1 MALLLDITR
10 DARYGAR
17 LLLRNPGS
25 SAVAI
30 VTLALGIGVTSA
42 VFTIVNAVL
51 FRPLPFHNPD
61 RLVAAIAV
69 PNETA
74 DFHSVPNA
82 SFADLQQLPALAA
95 SATHS
100 MYPPVTLSGAGDPV
114 RLKAAFVSADFHRTL
129 GVRPMLGPGLTPGD
143 EGRIGP
149 AMVLSERLWRARFGA
164 DPAVIG
170 RSVTVDGVLRTIT
183 GVMPPS
189 FDFPDRAEA
198 WLPLNAS
205 PFTGPGFSFPV
216 VARLRDDVTLAE
228 ARQQVQAIGAA
239 PGEPAIGLAPLKDV
253 LVGQS
258 RGPLLIFM
266 AATGVVLLVSMTNVA
281 NLLLMRAAR
290 RSREIGLRRAL
301 GAGMWRVT
309 RQLLTESVLLALAGG
324 ALGVLVAWASKEVLL
339 AVAPPGTI
347 PRGQEVAIDASAA
360 IFTFALSAVVG
371 IGAGLFPAFWSSRH
385 SVRTWL
391 SDGSPT
397 AGARTKGAR
406 ALLVVVQVGLAVAL
420 LNLAGLLVRSF
431 VEIRSIDLGFVADQT
446 LVHAIDL
453 PGHAY
458 REPEQMLELHRQ
470 VLQGLA
476 EIPGVVAAGAANL
489 EPFGPLNIETRIR
502 VADRA
507 PGPSGYNAS
516 AGLSVVSADYFRAM
530 GIPVVRGRPFTDRDA
545 APAAAVVVINR
556 LLADQLWPGA
566 DPIGRRVARARNPR
580 SDQWLTVVG
589 VVANVVRQEI
599 SEPRAPMIYLPL
611 SLGIEGLASFGDGL
625 DHMQY
630 VVRATGQQRAI
641 VEGMRAVFRA
651 SDPNLPTGSVTTLDD
666 LVTASEGERLF
677 EAQLLAASAAA
688 ALVLAMIGVYGV
700 SAHAVNDRTRE
711 IAVRMALGARGP
723 TVTAMVL
730 RQTLMLVLP
739 GLLVGSL
746 ASLMATRA
754 IEGSLYGVAAA
765 DPVTYAGVALL
776 LGAVAM
782 AAVLLPLRR
791 ATGIDPVAV
800 LRA

>member
-1 MALLLDITR
+1 MALLLDVTR
-10 DARYGAR
+10 DVRYGAR
-17 LLLRNPGS
+17 LFLRSPGS
-25 SAVAI
+25 SAIAI

-51 FRPLPFHNPD
+51 FRPLPFHHPD
-61 RLVAAIAV
+61 RLVAVIAV

-74 DFHSVPNA
+74 GFQPVQSA
-82 SFADLQQLPALAA
+82 FFADLGRLPAVAA
-95 SATHS
+95 STTYLANQ
-100 MYPPVTLSGAGDPV
+100 PVSLSGVGDPV
-114 RLKAAFVSADFHRTL
+114 RLSAAFVSADFHQTL
-129 GVRPMLGPGLTPGD
+129 GVRPMLGQGLTPGD

-149 AMVLSERLWRARFGA
+149 AVVLSERLWRARLGA

-170 RSVTVDGVLRTIT
+170 RSVTVDGALRTIA

-189 FDFPDRAEA
+189 FDFPDRADV

-205 PFTGPGFSFPV
+205 PYTGPTFSLPV

-228 ARQQVQAIGAA
+228 ARQQVQALGAA

-253 LVGQS
+253 LVAQS

-339 AVAPPGTI
+339 AAAPPGTI

-360 IFTFALSAVVG
+360 IFTFALSAFVG
-371 IGAGLFPAFWSSRH
+371 VGAGLFPAFWSSQH

-391 SDGSPT
+391 SDGSGAP
-397 AGARTKGAR
+397 GARTKGAR
-406 ALLVVVQVGLAVAL
+406 ALLVVVQVGLAVTL

-545 APAAAVVVINR
+545 APAAAVVINR

-611 SLGIEGLASFGDGL
+611 SLGIEGLAAFGDGL

-630 VVRATGQQRAI
+630 VVRAAGEQRAI

-651 SDPNLPTGSVTTLDD
+651 SDPDLPTGSLTTLDD

-688 ALVLAMIGVYGV
+688 ALALAMIGVYGV

-739 GLLVGSL
+739 GLVVGSF

-765 DPVTYAGVALL
+765 DPVTYAGAALL

-782 AAVLLPLRR
+782 AAVLVPLRR
-791 ATGIDPVAV
+791 ATGIDPAAV

>member
-1 MALLLDITR
+1 
-10 DARYGAR
+10 
-17 LLLRNPGS
+17 
-25 SAVAI
+25 
-30 VTLALGIGVTSA
+30 
-42 VFTIVNAVL
+42 
-51 FRPLPFHNPD
+51 
-61 RLVAAIAV
+61 
-69 PNETA
+69 
-74 DFHSVPNA
+74 
-82 SFADLQQLPALAA
+82 
-95 SATHS
+95 
-100 MYPPVTLSGAGDPV
+100 
-114 RLKAAFVSADFHRTL
+114 LKAAFVSADFHRTL

-183 GVMPPS
+183 GVMPSS

-205 PFTGPGFSFPV
+205 PFAGPGFSFPV

-228 ARQQVQAIGAA
+228 ASQQVLALGAA
-239 PGEPAIGLAPLKDV
+239 LGEPASIGVAPLIDIV
-253 LVGQS
+253 VGQS
-258 RGPLLIFM
+258 RGPLLTFM

-324 ALGVLVAWASKEVLL
+324 ALGVLVAWTSKEVLL
-339 AVAPPGTI
+339 AAAPPGTI
-347 PRGQEVAIDASAA
+347 PRGQEVAIDLSAA
-360 IFTFALSAVVG
+360 IFTFALSAFVG

-385 SVRTWL
+385 SMRTWL
-391 SDGSPT
+391 SDGSRAP
-397 AGARTKGAR
+397 GARTKGAR

-431 VEIRSIDLGFVADQT
+431 VEIRSSDLGFVADQT
-446 LVHAIDL
+446 LVHAVDL

-458 REPEQMLELHRQ
+458 REPEQMLALHRQ

-489 EPFGPLNIETRIR
+489 EPFGPLAVETRIR
-502 VADRA
+502 AADRV
-507 PGPSGYNAS
+507 PGPSGYDAS

-530 GIPVVRGRPFTDRDA
+530 GIPIIRGRPFTERDA
-545 APAAAVVVINR
+545 APAAAVVIINR

-580 SDQWLTVVG
+580 SDQWSTVVG

-611 SLGIEGLASFGDGL
+611 SLGIEGLAAFGDGL

-630 VVRATGQQRAI
+630 VVRATGEQRAI

-666 LVTASEGERLF
+666 LVTSSEGERQF

-688 ALVLAMIGVYGV
+688 ALALAMIGVYGV
-700 SAHAVNDRTRE
+700 SAHTVNDRTRE
-711 IAVRMALGARGP
+711 IAVRMALGARSP
-723 TVTAMVL
+723 KVTAMVL

-739 GLLVGSL
+739 GLVVGSL

-765 DPVTYAGVALL
+765 DPLTYACVALL

-782 AAVLLPLRR
+782 AAVLVPLRR
-791 ATGIDPVAV
+791 ATGIDPADV